1 MFFNWRMDKEN
12 VVNFYNGVWFN
23 YLENDIMKIAG
34 KWMQLEKKII
44 LSEVTQNLK
53 YEYLMYSLTI
63 RH

>member
-1 MFFNWRMDKEN
+1 MDKEN